1 MSNEVEAAKKSLPTR
16 KAQDQ
21 MDSLLNSSRA
31 LKKK

>member
-1 MSNEVEAAKKSLPTR
+1 MSNKIEAVIKNAPT